1 MSAAD
6 DYPAIAKLDRTNYV
20 GVGAAESVDV
30 QARQALAEIDRLR
43 AAVDAD
49 FSVITELNA
58 RKELTCRWV
67 CNRCGSEVD
76 PRAVRAHV
84 ITHAH
89 EEIGLAPAS
98 LNQGDPE

>member
-1 MSAAD
+1 MKARPYVPERGTLTS
-6 DYPAIAKLDRTNYV
+6 RTRRWLN
-20 GVGAAESVDV
+20 V

-89 EEIGLAPAS
+89 EEIGLATAS
-98 LNQGDPE
+98 HNQGDPE